1 MLGIPAELDLA
12 RLQTGTADITIRYD
26 RHKEKNPTQ
35 DSPARTVTRI
45 AALSVCQQSIDQSIN
60 QLTHS
65 IQSYRF
71 HPSTYIGYIQT
82 TTARDYRQ
90 GSAGLALSRF
100 DLLPTTRTNQP
111 DTPAHQLTTNTAS
124 IEQLPSAVDLFSS
137 ASVKSSSG

>member
-1 MLGIPAELDLA
+1 MRLGTTWGCWGDLGFPARPCCHDQGTHALQHVKRKGMLGIPAELDLA
-12 RLQTGTADITIRYD
+12 RLQTAQRTSRYD
-26 RHKEKNPTQ
+26 TTRTKEKNPTQ

-82 TTARDYRQ
+82 TIARDY
-90 GSAGLALSRF
+90 AKV
-100 DLLPTTRTNQP
+100 
-111 DTPAHQLTTNTAS
+111 QL
-124 IEQLPSAVDLFSS
+124 D
-137 ASVKSSSG
+137 